1 MKSKIMVLL
10 LTVALLLSGCGKAK
24 TVSCDRCGEPQK
36 VKASSNVDDSWI
48 IYCTDCE
55 KELFGEEGLV
65 PKE

>member
-1 MKSKIMVLL
+1 MKRRIVMLSLAA
-10 LTVALLLSGCGKAK
+10 ALLLSGCDKAK
-24 TVSCDRCGEPQK
+24 TVTCDNCGEPQK

-55 KELFGEEGLV
+55 KALFGEEGLV